1 MLRLTDRQLH
11 ILLGGLCGATLLLLC
26 FFAVFQKPDITK
38 KGEIAGVNDFSEG
51 WIAVYEPSDHAVVEA
66 FMQTADA
73 ESVPEGYVRKVTN
86 FPDSFALKK
95 GATVTLTHKVPD
107 MQSDT
112 RYLIFSTKGEKVTVT
127 IDGEVIY
134 ETGDR
139 EGHLPQRH
147 MIPIA
152 SGYQNKTMTIQLT
165 SVERNSV
172 SVESICEG
180 NYAQVLGTA
189 WKENGSYL
197 IMGSILLLCGLSL
210 FLVGCMV
217 KNKIR
222 YRRPLRYSSAEMVVC
237 GMLFLM
243 RCSLVRIWIPWTF
256 GIYFLEVCMILLL
269 LFLHL
274 MIIRS
279 FTNRKRMMS
288 LTDMGSMLVGVWFI
302 SVMVLQGLALAAFD
316 MVEIATVIFA
326 ALLIVAFT
334 VVLAISVGVYKYRE
348 ERAVLWA
355 NMILLVSVCLQIVHS
370 VLNGTNRT
378 NIVYI
383 PVGVLLYYCVIVG
396 VSLLIALTPR
406 EEAHVDEIET
416 DVQREQIVEELN
428 PDLLF
433 ASFHTMQNLI
443 KNGSA
448 NSAKMLYYI
457 SVYFRYNLMAMK
469 HPFELVPFEEELTHI
484 LAYLTLQKTR
494 NAGLD
499 FTLECKV
506 KAFEVPRR
514 TLEPM
519 IENAVVHGVA
529 GKDNKGNVV
538 IRTYE
543 REDGYAIQ
551 IIDDGCG
558 FDTDHLKKTSATSL
572 KVTLEQLKKNTHA
585 RTEVVSRPGKGTVI
599 TMILPIPDQDIEEE

>member
-26 FFAVFQKPDITK
+26 FFAVFQKPDIAK
-38 KGEIAGVNDFSEG
+38 IGEITGVNDFSEG

-66 FMQTADA
+66 FMQTTDA

-95 GATVTLTHKVPD
+95 GATVTLTHKVPS
-107 MQSDT
+107 MQLDT
-112 RYLIFSTKGEKVTVT
+112 RYLILSTKGERVTVT

-165 SVERNSV
+165 SVERNSI
-172 SVESICEG
+172 SVESIYEG
-180 NYAQVLGTA
+180 NYVQVLGTA

-197 IMGSILLLCGLSL
+197 IIGIILLLCGLCL

-222 YRRPLRYSSAEMVVC
+222 YRRPLRYSSAEMIVC

-256 GIYFLEVCMILLL
+256 GIYYLEVCMILLL

-302 SVMVLQGLALAAFD
+302 SVMVLQGLTLVAFD
-316 MVEIATVIFA
+316 TIEIATVIFA
-326 ALLIVAFT
+326 ALLVTAFT
-334 VVLAISVGVYKYRE
+334 VVLGISVGIYKHRE

-355 NMILLVSVCLQIVHS
+355 NMILVISVCLQIVHA
-370 VLNGTNRT
+370 VLNGTDQT
-378 NIVYI
+378 SVVYI
-383 PVGVLLYYCVIVG
+383 LVGVLLYYCVIMG
-396 VSLLIALTPR
+396 VSLLIAFTPQ
-406 EEAHVDEIET
+406 EEAHIEEKET

-443 KNGSA
+443 KSGSA

-457 SVYFRYNLMAMK
+457 SVYFRNNLKAIR
-469 HPFELVPFEEELTHI
+469 HPFELIPFEEELTHMVT
-484 LAYLTLQKTR
+484 YLTLQKTR
-494 NAGLD
+494 NVKLD
-499 FTLECKV
+499 FSIECKV
-506 KAFEVPRR
+506 KEFDVPRR

-519 IENAVVHGVA
+519 IENAVLHGITA
-529 GKDNKGNVV
+529 KETGGNVV

-543 REDGYAIQ
+543 REEGYAVQ

-558 FDTDHLKKTSATSL
+558 FDTQHLKKHSATSL
-572 KVTLEQLKKNTHA
+572 KVVLDELKKQKHA

-599 TMILPIPDQDIEEE
+599 TIILPTPDEEIEEE